1 MFQVVLGIA
10 DEPVELPRHL
20 LVRAVL
26 VNQVRPG
33 EQGTRTGAGLL
44 TRQCVHLEVQ
54 IGRVLLEP
62 AEKPRL
68 AEDDGGPFL
77 AEGIFG
83 IAERQAGDLVLQHQ
97 IAKERKRRDH
107 LRAVRIAGGLFH
119 IRTQQT
125 GAPRVRELVGAT
137 PHALLGD

>member
-1 MFQVVLGIA
+1 
-10 DEPVELPRHL
+10 DEPHELPRRL

-26 VNQVRPG
+26 VNQVSPG
-33 EQGTRTGAGLL
+33 EQGARTGAGLL
-44 TRQCVHLEVQ
+44 TRQCVHLEVH

-83 IAERQAGDLVLQHQ
+83 IAERQAGDL
-97 IAKERKRRDH
+97 
-107 LRAVRIAGGLFH
+107 FH

-125 GAPRVRELVGAT
+125 GAPRVREGEKLVRD
-137 PHALLGD
+137 PHWMTLAADGEAHLRWLTTLGVGNR